1 MLLHSTFQ
9 QLHSN
14 ITCASL
20 VLYCCFTQLHINF
33 TSTSLLLYMHFTV
46 AYKLHHMHLNFT
58 AASQQNH
65 MHFVCTSLLPHST
78 LEQLHLYFT
87 VVSLALHSNFTAAS
101 HAFHL
106 LLHST
111 WKQHHMYF
119 LFVLDIGEICT
130 KYQDWYLFVKQLTI
144 FIVIYTKE
152 LLYENFGWCECFIKT
167 LTCITHT
174 DYKRIMLYKK
184 NGTIMDEYFFQTI
197 K

>member
-87 VVSLALHSNFTAAS
+87 VVSLALHSSTTCISLVAS
-101 HAFHL
+101 LNMTTTSHV
-106 LLHST
+106 
-111 WKQHHMYF
+111 
-119 LFVLDIGEICT
+119 LFVCSWHRRDMYIVSRLIPVCQATDNFHCDLHERA
-130 KYQDWYLFVKQLTI
+130 TI
-144 FIVIYTKE
+144 WN
-152 LLYENFGWCECFIKT
+152 LGWWECFNKT

-174 DYKRIMLYKK
+174 
-184 NGTIMDEYFFQTI
+184 QTT
-197 K
+197 KG